1 MTVMAF
7 HKPVGGESMTKYQPL
22 EGNMR
27 KRIITYY
34 MFYEAELTQVKA
46 LTLNQS

>member
-1 MTVMAF
+1 
-7 HKPVGGESMTKYQPL
+7 MTKSLPFW
-22 EGNMR
+22 GNMR